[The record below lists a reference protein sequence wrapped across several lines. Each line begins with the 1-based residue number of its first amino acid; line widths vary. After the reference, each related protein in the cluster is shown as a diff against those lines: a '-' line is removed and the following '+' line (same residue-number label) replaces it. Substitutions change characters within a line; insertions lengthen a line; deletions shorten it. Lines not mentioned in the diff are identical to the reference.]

1 MQEGKK
7 QRYPVGIQSFSKIRE
22 EDFLYVDKTSL
33 VYKLIEK
40 GGYFFLSRP
49 RRFGKSLLLSTLEA
63 YFKGKKELFKGLAL
77 ESLVHDWDP
86 RPVLRLDL
94 NNGRYDQA
102 DELNILLAYNIGE
115 WEREYKLDKI
125 DDASSLPVGI
135 RFGNLIKKIYEKTGK
150 KVIILVDEYDKP
162 LLNTIEHPEIVNDC
176 RTLLKSFYS
185 NLKTMDEYIEFA
197 MLTGVARFS
206 KVSIFSD
213 LNNLRDISFE
223 SEFAGVCGITSDE
236 LDEYFKEGIEA
247 LAEEEGTTPEEIRA
261 ELKRRYDGYHFS
273 RKSPD
278 IYNPFSLMS
287 VFAKKDIGDYWFETG
302 TPTFLVKVIR
312 KLGIPLKDVAPV
324 RVESRFLET
333 AGVMNPNPVAL
344 LYQSGYLTIK
354 SYDSRLRT
362 YTLDYPNEEV
372 KQGFLSC
379 FMESY
384 LPQMNSPMGF
394 SISEFINDILIG
406 NVNDFMVRLGNMLAG
421 IPYSE
426 KGSPEARFQD
436 AAYLLFT
443 LTGFF
448 ARMEQRT
455 SDGRID
461 ITLETESYVYIFEFK
476 IDSSAEKAMEQIK
489 EKKYWQ
495 PFASSGKE
503 IFLIGANF
511 DTAVRT
517 LSEYIIEGLS

>member
-1 MQEGKK
+1 MQEKK
-7 QRYPVGIQSFSKIRE
+7 EKRYPVGIQSFSKIRE
-22 EDFLYVDKTSL
+22 EDFLYVDKTSF
-33 VYKLIEK
+33 VYKLIER
-40 GGYFFLSRP
+40 GGYYFLSRP
-49 RRFGKSLLLSTLEA
+49 RRFGKSLLLSTIEA
-63 YFKGKKELFKGLAL
+63 YFKGKRELFNGLAID
-77 ESLVHDWDP
+77 SLVQDWKP

-94 NNGRYDQA
+94 NNGRYDHSE
-102 DELNILLAYNIGE
+102 ELNILLSYNIGE
-115 WEREYKLDKI
+115 WEREFELDNI
-125 DDASSLPVGI
+125 EDASSLPVGI
-135 RFGNLIKKIYEKTGK
+135 RFGNLIKKIYGKTGK
-150 KVIILVDEYDKP
+150 KVVILVDEYDKP
-162 LLNTIEHPEIVNDC
+162 LLNTIEHPEIVDDC

-223 SEFAGVCGITSDE
+223 NEFAGICGITSDE
-236 LDEYFKEGIEA
+236 LDEYFKDGIEEVA
-247 LAEEEGTTPEEIRA
+247 KEEVSSPEDVRA
-261 ELKRRYDGYHFS
+261 ELKKRYDGYHFS

-278 IYNPFSLMS
+278 IYNPFSLVN

-379 FMESY
+379 LMEAY
-384 LPQMNSPMGF
+384 LPQMNGPMGF
-394 SISEFINDILIG
+394 SITEFIDDILTG
-406 NVNDFMVRLGNMLAG
+406 NVNDFMERLGNMLAG
-421 IPYSE
+421 MPYSE
-426 KGSPEARFQD
+426 KGSPESRFQD

-455 SDGRID
+455 SNGRID
-461 ITLETESYVYIFEFK
+461 ITLETENYVYIFEFK
-476 IDSSAEKAMEQIK
+476 IDSSAGKAVEQIK
-489 EKKYWQ
+489 EKRYWQ

-511 DTAVRT
+511 DTVTRS
-517 LSEYIIEGLS
+517 LSEYIVEKL

>member
-1 MQEGKK
+1 MQEKKK
-7 QRYPVGIQSFSKIRE
+7 QRYPVGIQSFSEIRE
-22 EDFLYVDKTSL
+22 RDYLYVDKTAYLSRL
-33 VYKLIEK
+33 LEGK
-40 GGYFFLSRP
+40 YFFLSRP

-63 YFKGKKELFKGLAL
+63 YFKGKRELFKGLAL
-77 ESLVHDWDP
+77 DSLAEDWAP

-94 NNGRYDQA
+94 NNGRYEQS
-102 DELNILLAYNIGE
+102 DELNILLSYNIGE
-115 WEREYKLDKI
+115 WEREFELENI
-125 DDASSLPVGI
+125 ADASSLPVGI

-150 KVIILVDEYDKP
+150 KVVILVDEYDKP
-162 LLNTIEHPEIVNDC
+162 LLNVIEHPEIVDDC
-176 RTLLKSFYS
+176 RSILKSFYT

-223 SEFAGVCGITSDE
+223 NEFAGICGITSDE
-236 LDEYFKEGIEA
+236 LDEYFKEGIEE
-247 LAEEEGTTPEEIRA
+247 LAKEEIISPEDVRA
-261 ELKRRYDGYHFS
+261 ELKKRYDGYHFS

-278 IYNPFSLMS
+278 IYNPFSL
-287 VFAKKDIGDYWFETG
+287 VNAFAKKNIGDYWFETG

-312 KLGIPLKDVAPV
+312 KLEIPLKDVAPV

-344 LYQSGYLTIK
+344 FYQSGYLTIK

-379 FMESY
+379 LMEAY
-384 LPQMNSPMGF
+384 LPQTNGPMGF
-394 SISEFINDILIG
+394 SITEFINDILTG
-406 NVNDFMVRLGNMLAG
+406 NVNNFMERMGNLLAG
-421 IPYSE
+421 MPYNE
-426 KGSPEARFQD
+426 KGTPEARFQD

-476 IDSSAEKAMEQIK
+476 IDSSAKNAMEQIK

-495 PFASSGKE
+495 PFASTGKE

-511 DTAVRT
+511 DTTTRK
-517 LSEYIIEGLS
+517 LSEYVVEVL